1 LNVRGLS
8 AAWTGRQSRTIIPPT
23 AVAEIDIRLVKESNA
38 ERMIALLRKHIEEQ
52 GVTVLDHA
60 PSEEERR
67 VYERIVTM
75 THHIAYGAFRTDPD
89 APPARMARAG
99 MRELY
104 GAEPIL
110 IRTMGGSI
118 PIAPIIEA
126 LGVPAAIVPTVNMDN
141 NQHSPNENLRLGNL
155 LEGIVILMS
164 VLQQAP

>member
-1 LNVRGLS
+1 MRNLIYLVLLLALTGTASAEDWPMFRHDIERSAVSSEEIKLPLNP
-8 AAWTGRQSRTIIPPT
+8 AWTH
-23 AVAEIDIRLVKESNA
+23 V
-38 ERMIALLRKHIEEQ
+38 
-52 GVTVLDHA
+52 
-60 PSEEERR
+60 
-67 VYERIVTM
+67 
-75 THHIAYGAFRTDPD
+75 PD
-89 APPARMARAG
+89 APPARMARTG

-104 GAEPIL
+104 GEEPIL